1 MTGVQTC
8 ALPICFPVTIRFF
21 SDVTDFVYGDDKLNA
36 VMKHCDVLNAVTLRD
51 YFESLGLGFTD
62 ASKKPIV
69 EEFQDISEVSFLKR
83 SFRYHDL
90 LGKIVCPLEL
100 DVLQSGLSWVDY
112 TI

>member
-1 MTGVQTC
+1 MTG
-8 ALPICFPVTIRFF
+8 
-21 SDVTDFVYGDDKLNA
+21 
-36 VMKHCDVLNAVTLRD
+36 KHCDVLNAVTLRD

-83 SFRYHDL
+83 SDIVT
-90 LGKIVCPLEL
+90 GKIVCPLEL

-112 TI
+112 TKDAYQ

>member
-1 MTGVQTC
+1 MTG
-8 ALPICFPVTIRFF
+8 
-21 SDVTDFVYGDDKLNA
+21 KLNA

-83 SFRYHDL
+83 SFRYHKYRDWENCMSFRIGCTTVRFIMGRL
-90 LGKIVCPLEL
+90 HEGCEAGIR
-100 DVLQSGLSWVDY
+100 LQDR
-112 TI
+112 